1 MLLKCCTHY
10 ASKIGKFNSGH
21 RTGKGLFSFQ
31 SQRRANAKDYSNYL
45 MTALISHAV
54 SSKVMLKIL
63 QAKLEQYKNQ
73 ELSDV

>member
-1 MLLKCCTHY
+1 MPAKLGNSTVATEL
-10 ASKIGKFNSGH
+10 GKVCFH
-21 RTGKGLFSFQ
+21 FSPKEGQ
-31 SQRRANAKDYSNYL
+31 MPKTIQITL
-45 MTALISHAV
+45 TALISHAV